1 MYISVTGLKIYLDIY
16 YMEMGNGSCMYVV
29 SRSELLDWTVGC
41 RNCAGS
47 PFLYSASCVNE
58 TSECENF

>member
-16 YMEMGNGSCMYVV
+16 YMEMGNGSCMKL
-29 SRSELLDWTVGC
+29 SRSELIDY
-41 RNCAGS
+41 RNCVGS
-47 PFLYSASCVNE
+47 RFVYSASCVNE